1 MPGVLAVVT
10 ARDEEGS
17 IGLTVKALRAVAS
30 IDEVAVVDDGSG
42 DRTAEEANAAGA
54 RVLSLR
60 RGRGKGGA
68 LEAALDRLPPAG
80 VYVLVDGDVGDT
92 ASEAEPLVRPVL
104 RGEADVAVGRLP
116 ALAGGGFGI
125 VRSAAS
131 WAVRTGTGL
140 RVDAPLS
147 GQRAL
152 TREALFA
159 CRPLAAGFG
168 LETAMLLD
176 AGRLGFRVVE
186 VPVIMR
192 HRPTGRGPSGFVHRA
207 GQGLDILLAV
217 APRLVG
223 VR

>member
-30 IDEVAVVDDGSG
+30 IDEVAVVDDGSR

-54 RVLSLR
+54 SVLSLR

-68 LEAALDRLPPAG
+68 LEAALDRLRPAG

-186 VPVIMR
+186 VPVTMR

-207 GQGLDILLAV
+207 AQGLDILLAV